1 MILRNKSLWG
11 VCIALALDLL
21 AMLVWFAYLVQSRIG
36 VNQPEWSY
44 FAAMLFG
51 IAVTVGWI
59 SMNSYERRWI

>member
-44 FAAMLFG
+44 FAAMLDK
-51 IAVTVGWI
+51 
-59 SMNSYERRWI
+59 YE